1 MYVREDGT
9 VLEPEEAALLLMSVN
24 TPGSNIQIEE
34 VTQVQEEQPSV
45 ADLAQEELLVPIP
58 W

>member
-9 VLEPEEAALLLMSVN
+9 LLEPEEAALLLMSVN

-34 VTQVQEEQPSV
+34 VAVDEPVTTTTETV
-45 ADLAQEELLVPIP
+45 QEELLAPIP
-58 W
+58 